1 MLEKY
6 RLNTTKYKFREEK
19 DDKLLAFNVINA
31 NMIFFTGK
39 TKKFI
44 MSLINNDL
52 SADYELD
59 NAYIN
64 FLIKNDIIVKN

>member
-6 RLNTTKYKFREEK
+6 RLNTTKYKFSEEK

>member
-6 RLNTTKYKFREEK
+6 RLNNEKYKFREEK
-19 DDKLLAFNVINA
+19 NDKLLAFNVVNA
-31 NMIFFTGK
+31 NIIFFTGK

-52 SADYELD
+52 NNNDIEDIYL
-59 NAYIN
+59 N
-64 FLIKNDIIVKN
+64 FLLENEIILKN